1 MDEIQARD
9 RTEDWTVIFGTI
21 YDIADYISIH
31 PGGDSIMQAVA
42 HDASKVFPRRPLG
55 RLPDMCMNPNVE
67 LTNEVKRNDFDEVD
81 KLVDL
86 HCHTH
91 VVGFS
96 GISRAF
102 GEYEKGILAH
112 RPQNIKNDAHT
123 EWVMIYNRIYNVT
136 SYIEGI
142 TDKTTGKINADSEN
156 AYLNEDLTSLIV
168 NKRGEDATRI
178 YEALYNDDVALSC
191 LDDLFYIGI
200 MDQPPDL

>member
-42 HDASKVFPRRPLG
+42 HDASKV
-55 RLPDMCMNPNVE
+55 
-67 LTNEVKRNDFDEVD
+67 
-81 KLVDL
+81 DL
-86 HCHTH
+86 HCHTN